1 MVEFFAFFPASLCG
15 VLVFCCAL
23 PFVSRLSPSVA
34 FALLY
39 SHTTLSD
46 THATSSHTTL
56 SHTTYSQQLTR
67 TQLSYT
73 HTRTH
78 THNSLTHN
86 SLARNSHTQLSHT
99 QLSHTHT
106 TYSHT
111 TLSHT
116 TGVAGV
122 ALGDI
127 DLRVMRQARRL
138 WHWASSGG
146 PLGFRWRS
154 CRRGCLCIAGVALRD
169 IGLLSVSGR

>member
-1 MVEFFAFFPASLCG
+1 MWGSCFLLCAP
-15 VLVFCCAL
+15 V
-23 PFVSRLSPSVA
+23 RLPSVA
-34 FALLY
+34 FRRLRSPILTHNSLRHTRNFLTYNSLTHNLLTTTY
-39 SHTTLSD
+39 SHTTLLH
-46 THATSSHTTL
+46 THTHTHTTL
-56 SHTTYSQQLTR
+56 SHTT
-67 TQLSYT
+67 LSHAT
-73 HTRTH
+73 L
-78 THNSLTHN
+78 THNFLTHN
-86 SLARNSHTQLSHT
+86 SL
-99 QLSHTHT
+99 THT

-169 IGLLSVSGR
+169 IDLLSVSGR

>member
-78 THNSLTHN
+78 TH
-86 SLARNSHTQLSHT
+86 
-99 QLSHTHT
+99 T
-106 TYSHT
+106 TLSHT
-111 TLSHT
+111 TLSHAT
-116 TGVAGV
+116 LTHNFLTHNSLTHTQLTHTQLSHIQRAWR
-122 ALGDI
+122 A
-127 DLRVMRQARRL
+127 
-138 WHWASSGG
+138 WHLATSTFASCG
-146 PLGFRWRS
+146 
-154 CRRGCLCIAGVALRD
+154 RRGAYGTGLALVARL
-169 IGLLSVSGR
+169 GSVGAVVGAVVYV